1 MTTYG
6 GSKSSVRDFVEMLR
20 AELAWYPGRPALVG
34 RIVLACTSVM
44 LLAEIFRI
52 PGAVLG
58 ASFPI
63 LISRDNLKATRKT
76 AFQIALGLFNRNC

>member
-6 GSKSSVRDFVEMLR
+6 GSKSPVRNLVEMLR

-44 LLAEIFRI
+44 VLADDLSDSRRGIGRR
-52 PGAVLG
+52 
-58 ASFPI
+58 FPDI
-63 LISRDNLKATRKT
+63 DFARKSESYPENCISNRP
-76 AFQIALGLFNRNC
+76 GLFNRNC